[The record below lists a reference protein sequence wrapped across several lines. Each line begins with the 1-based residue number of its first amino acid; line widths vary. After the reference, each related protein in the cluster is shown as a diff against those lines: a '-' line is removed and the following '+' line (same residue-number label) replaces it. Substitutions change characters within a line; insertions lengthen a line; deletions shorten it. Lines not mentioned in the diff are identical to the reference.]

1 MVGSRV
7 RGGGRRVLVGLCA
20 ALLGAGAGCV
30 RQSTYDA
37 KVAELNALRDQHD
50 QAAMQREKGL
60 QGQIDALNK
69 QIQDLQMKLADNQS
83 QLKAANDERA
93 ALHKQL
99 DESTA
104 LVGEFKKRLEKLG
117 QNVDKLTSERGQL
130 AGALTDAN
138 ARLDELRKQ
147 KETADALAA
156 TFKNLIQKLKS
167 MIDAGQLKVVIRE
180 GRMLIALPNDVLF
193 DSGKTDLKPE
203 AKTNLATVAQVL
215 SGISDRHFLVA
226 GHTDNVPI
234 HTSRFASNWELST
247 QRAVEVTRLLVDKGM
262 RPEVL
267 AAAGYGEFD
276 PVAPNDS
283 PEHRALNR
291 RIEIVLQPNL
301 AELPSLESV
310 MASSKKP

>member
-1 MVGSRV
+1 M
-7 RGGGRRVLVGLCA
+7 
-20 ALLGAGAGCV
+20 ALLGALTGCV

-50 QAAMQREKGL
+50 QAAAQREKGL
-60 QGQIDALNK
+60 QGQIDGLNK
-69 QIQDLQMKLADNQS
+69 QVQDLQAKLEENQN

-93 ALHKQL
+93 SLHKQL

-130 AGALTDAN
+130 AGALTDAK

-156 TFKNLIQKLKS
+156 TFKSLVQKLKS

-193 DSGKTDLKPE
+193 DSGKTDLKAE

-234 HTSRFASNWELST
+234 HTARFASNWELST

-262 RPEVL
+262 HPEVL

-276 PVAPNDS
+276 PVAQNDT

-310 MASSKKP
+310 MSTTPHP